1 MKPFAKFLNRDN
13 CFYTAFIS
21 LVCISCSTTYSKLN
35 ENDERAD
42 IDSETIIIDIDK
54 CRKSDVRL
62 ENIITDVEYLCLEN
76 DGQHV
81 LTVLQNIKKADSLIY
96 IIDDNEHLYCFNDKG
111 KFVRDVAVQ
120 GKAKNEVMKLYDFEI
135 DDKYVYLLDGMR
147 SAILTFRHNGSF
159 VSSKQLP
166 FRAIRFKKQDET
178 HWLFQLSPYTLDN
191 KQECFQVATTDSKF
205 KIISSKIA
213 YNDGEIVSTRTPYF
227 ENRNNALFY
236 APLYRRGVYRLTD
249 KYDWKLA
256 YYFEFHTPYFE
267 TADMAEGQMKAA
279 QDGGYYNYQNPL
291 HTDRYLIQHF
301 ESSKTFRGTM
311 FVDLHSN
318 KAMFAERIATDSNNL
333 LNFSFENT
341 KYYDV
346 KEKKFYAFTDYYSE
360 GIHSP
365 EEIKKAT
372 AHLDDATKKLLVRTK
387 ESGEPNAVILMYRI
401 KDGDIIK

>member
-1 MKPFAKFLNRDN
+1 M
-13 CFYTAFIS
+13 
-21 LVCISCSTTYSKLN
+21 N

-62 ENIITDVEYLCLEN
+62 EDIITDVEYLCLEN

-81 LTVLQNIKKADSLIY
+81 LTIPQNIKKADSLIY

-166 FRAIRFKKQDET
+166 FRVIRFKKQDET

-249 KYDWKLA
+249 KYEWKLA

-279 QDGGYYNYQNPL
+279 QDGG
-291 HTDRYLIQHF
+291 TTII
-301 ESSKTFRGTM
+301 
-311 FVDLHSN
+311 
-318 KAMFAERIATDSNNL
+318 RIHCIPT
-333 LNFSFENT
+333 
-341 KYYDV
+341 
-346 KEKKFYAFTDYYSE
+346 
-360 GIHSP
+360 GI
-365 EEIKKAT
+365 
-372 AHLDDATKKLLVRTK
+372 
-387 ESGEPNAVILMYRI
+387 
-401 KDGDIIK
+401 